1 MSWLFSRRSNGPDG
15 KALYAAIVAE
25 TRAADWYR
33 AAGVPDTIDGRFAVL
48 STLLAL
54 TDIRLGSG
62 DAAAK
67 AVAPRLAERFIA
79 DMDVQMREA
88 GFGDPGLG
96 KQVRMMVGSL
106 ASRVERWQLAIERS
120 AEGLGGAW
128 DEAVTASLYRDEPP
142 GAEAVE
148 AGSARLRGW
157 WQRLGDSDDAALAE
171 GKIG

>member
-1 MSWLFSRRSNGPDG
+1 MSWLFSRRSTGPDG
-15 KALYAAIVAE
+15 TALYAAIVAE

-54 TDIRLGSG
+54 TDIRLGKG
-62 DAAAK
+62 GEAAK
-67 AVAPRLAERFIA
+67 TVAPRLAERFIA

-106 ASRVERWQLAIERS
+106 ASRVERWQLAID
-120 AEGLGGAW
+120 GGGAW